1 MNRRSV
7 LAMGLATGASC
18 AAQLTGCA
26 RTTSGRLTSPSTPQ
40 QPGPHPE
47 IEEATI
53 PELAEKLQ
61 RRELTSVDLV
71 DRYLARI
78 GALDRSGPSLR
89 SVLELDPEARSVA
102 AKLDEER
109 LARGPR
115 SPLHGI
121 PMLVK
126 DNIDTVGRT
135 RTTAGSLALV
145 GTPPTHDA
153 EIVARLRR
161 AGAVLLGKANLSEW
175 ANIRSLRSTSGWS
188 ATGGLTRNP
197 YALDRNPSGSS
208 SGSAVAMS
216 ANLAS
221 FAIGTETDG
230 SIVSPSSISGIVGLK
245 PTVGLVSR
253 SGIVPIS
260 HSQDTAG
267 PMTRSVADAAI
278 VLGIL
283 AGADPRDTA
292 TAILGGRS
300 MPDYAA
306 SLRTDG
312 ARGKRI
318 GVVRIFKDIPR
329 AAIAVFDAA
338 VEELRRL
345 DAVVIDPVDIGPVSK
360 LGDAEL
366 EVMLYEL
373 KAGMAAYLA
382 TRPGIAVKNLDDL
395 VRFNRDHAAEELR
408 YFGQDLFEQAA
419 KKGGLD
425 SPGYLEAA
433 AMCRRVSRDEGIDP
447 ALRNHRLDA
456 LVAPTGGP
464 AWLTDLVN
472 GDGFSGSS
480 ASPAAIAGYPNI
492 TVPAGSVQGLPVGIS
507 FFGAA
512 FSEPVLLSLAY
523 AYEQRTR
530 HRFKPRYL
538 PTVLG
543 L

>member
-1 MNRRSV
+1 
-7 LAMGLATGASC
+7 MGLAAGASG
-18 AAQLTGCA
+18 AVQLSGCA
-26 RTTSGRLTSPSTPQ
+26 GAASGRPAASSAPTPA
-40 QPGPHPE
+40 GPHQE

-53 PELAEKLQ
+53 AELADKMQ
-61 RRELTSVDLV
+61 RRELGSVDLV

-89 SVLELDPEARSVA
+89 SVLELDPDARSVA
-102 AKLDEER
+102 QKLDEER
-109 LARGPR
+109 RLRGPR

-126 DNIDTVGRT
+126 DNIDTAGRT

-145 GTPPTHDA
+145 SPPPSQDA

-161 AGAVLLGKANLSEW
+161 AGAVLLGKTNLSEW
-175 ANIRSLRSTSGWS
+175 ANIRSSWSISGWS
-188 ATGGLTRNP
+188 AAGGFTRNP

-208 SGSAVAMS
+208 SGSAVAVS
-216 ANLAS
+216 ANLAA

-230 SIVSPSSISGIVGLK
+230 SIVSPASMSGIVGLK

-253 SGIVPIS
+253 AGIVPIS

-278 VLGIL
+278 VLAVL
-283 AGADPRDTA
+283 AGADPRDAA
-292 TAILGGRS
+292 TAVLGGRS

-318 GVVRIFKDIPR
+318 GVVRSFRSIPR
-329 AAIAVFDAA
+329 SVMPVFDAA

-345 DAVVIDPVDIGPVSK
+345 DAVVIDPVDIGQVSR
-360 LGDAEL
+360 LEAPDL

-373 KAGMAAYLA
+373 KADLTAYLA
-382 TRPGIAVKNLDDL
+382 TRPGCPVKNLDDL
-395 VRFNRDHAAEELR
+395 VRFNREHAAEELR
-408 YFGQDLFEQAA
+408 YFGQELFEQAA

-425 SPGYLEAA
+425 SPGYIEAA
-433 AMCRRVSRDEGIDP
+433 SMCRRLSRDEGIDP
-447 ALRNHRLDA
+447 ALRNNRLDV
-456 LVAPTGGP
+456 LVAPTGGA

-472 GDGFSGSS
+472 GDLYTGSS
-480 ASPAAIAGYPNI
+480 ASPAAIAGYPSI
-492 TVPAGSVQGLPVGIS
+492 TVPAGALHGLPIGIS
-507 FFGAA
+507 FFGPA
-512 FSEPVLLSLAY
+512 FSEATLLAVAY

-530 HRFKPRYL
+530 HRSKPRFL
-538 PTVLG
+538 RTIEG